1 MAAAIARRRRQ
12 APQPGAPT
20 DSRTRTAAIVA
31 ALENDILS
39 GLQKPGDH
47 LNEPDLADR
56 FGVSRTPIREAM
68 RHLAASGLV
77 EISPRRGAFV
87 ARISTRTLLE
97 LFELMTEIEVLCASL
112 AAKRARP
119 DQREAMINLHRAYQ
133 ALTQK
138 PEDAEA
144 YFDESTGFHRL
155 VYAATQNSALEA
167 LANQTYARLLPYR
180 RRQLST
186 LRRPEVSFAEHQDV
200 LDAILAGDEA
210 AAADAMRRHSGMVSG
225 NVFDVLS
232 SLLDEAPG
240 G

>member
-1 MAAAIARRRRQ
+1 VR
-12 APQPGAPT
+12 
-20 DSRTRTAAIVA
+20 
-31 ALENDILS
+31 ALENEILA
-39 GLQKPGDH
+39 GDLRPGDH

-68 RHLAASGLV
+68 RHLSASGLV

-87 ARISTRTLLE
+87 ARISTRTLIE

-119 DQREAMINLHRAYQ
+119 DQREAMIAVHRAYQ
-133 ALTQK
+133 PLTRRS
-138 PEDAEA
+138 EDAEA
-144 YFDESTGFHRL
+144 YFTESTGFHRL

-180 RRQLST
+180 RRQQLAAAH
-186 LRRPEVSFAEHQDV
+186 RPEVSFAEHQSV

-210 AAADAMRRHSGMVSG
+210 AAAAAMRRHSGMVSG

-232 SLLDEAPG
+232 SLLDADG
-240 G
+240 S